1 MPKKKQIGFLR
12 SRFIRNGARFFIGF
26 GDLFLSV
33 FPKMAVNLK
42 QSGIATEYNV
52 NAREYMSI
60 CLFLFLTTFFVVSLT
75 LSVLMLVVGAKNP
88 VLGGEIVLGETKIPK
103 DILLGPIIGG
113 IIGFFMFFQNI
124 SYPNVIVNRR
134 VKNIDRNLLFVLRTI
149 LVQIRSGVPIFDTF
163 VSIAAGDYGEISQE
177 FKGVIEKVR
186 AGRPVIESLEE
197 LTVRNPSIYFRR
209 ALWQLVNALKSGSD
223 VADNLENVIK
233 ALSKE
238 QLVEIRRYQS
248 TLNPLAMM
256 YMMIAVIA
264 PSLGITVMIVLSTF
278 PGMDVVGNESTFWG
292 LLIGVSF
299 MQFMFMS
306 VIKSKRPNLM
316 G

>member
-1 MPKKKQIGFLR
+1 MPAKKIGFLKSGFVR
-12 SRFIRNGARFFIGF
+12 AGSRAFMSVGSI
-26 GDLFLSV
+26 LLSV
-33 FPKMAVNLK
+33 FPKMGVSLK

-52 NAREYMSI
+52 NAREYLSMWFFILLVSFI
-60 CLFLFLTTFFVVSLT
+60 CVSVVVSG
-75 LSVLMLVVGAKNP
+75 LMLIGGGKNAILAGKIALGDTKLP
-88 VLGGEIVLGETKIPK
+88 MDVLI
-103 DILLGPIIGG
+103 GPIIGG
-113 IIGFFMFFQNI
+113 VIGAFLFVQNI
-124 SYPNVIVNRR
+124 SYPGVIVNRR

-163 VSIAAGDYGEISQE
+163 VAIAAGDYGEISQE
-177 FKGVIEKVR
+177 FKTVIEKVR
-186 AGRPVIESLEE
+186 AGRPVVESLEE

-209 ALWQLVNALKSGSD
+209 AMWQIVNALKSGSD
-223 VADNLENVIK
+223 IGDNLENVIK

-238 QLVEIRRYQS
+238 QIVEIRRYQS

-264 PSLGITVMIVLSTF
+264 PSLGITMMIVLSTF
-278 PGMDVVGNESTFWG
+278 PGMNAVGSENSFWG

-306 VIKSKRPNLM
+306 VIKSRRPNLM

>member
-1 MPKKKQIGFLR
+1 MSVGSILL
-12 SRFIRNGARFFIGF
+12 N
-26 GDLFLSV
+26 V
-33 FPKMAVNLK
+33 FPKMGVSLK

-52 NAREYMSI
+52 NAREYMSMCFFI
-60 CLFLFLTTFFVVSLT
+60 LFLSVVCV
-75 LSVLMLVVGAKNP
+75 SVIVSGLMLVGGGKNAIIGGKLI
-88 VLGGEIVLGETKIPK
+88 LGDSKLPM
-103 DILLGPIIGG
+103 DIILGPIIGG
-113 IIGFFMFFQNI
+113 VIGLFLFVQNI
-124 SYPNVIVNRR
+124 SYPGVIVSRR
-134 VKNIDRNLLFVLRTI
+134 VKSIDRNLLFVLRTI

-163 VSIAAGDYGEISQE
+163 VAIATGEYGEISQE
-177 FKGVIEKVR
+177 FKTMIEKVR
-186 AGRPVIESLEE
+186 AGRPVVESLEE

-209 ALWQLVNALKSGSD
+209 AMWQIVNALKSGSD
-223 VADNLENVIK
+223 IGDNLENVIK

-238 QLVEIRRYQS
+238 QIVEIRRYQS

-278 PGMDVVGNESTFWG
+278 PGMGAVGSEDTFWG

-306 VIKSKRPNLM
+306 VIKSRRPNLM